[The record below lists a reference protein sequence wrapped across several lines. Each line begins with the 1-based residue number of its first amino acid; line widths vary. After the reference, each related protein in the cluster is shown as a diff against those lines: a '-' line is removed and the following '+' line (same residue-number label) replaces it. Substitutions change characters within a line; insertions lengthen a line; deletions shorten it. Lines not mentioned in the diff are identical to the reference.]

1 MTAIGWRA
9 ATAALTGSPVNG
21 AGTVTGVG
29 IGVGLGV
36 GVGDGVAV
44 GAGVAV
50 GSWVAVAAGWL
61 ACAIGEPLG
70 VAACPPMDVATSAMS
85 AAPTAAAPTAPA
97 VVVRFTG

>member
-9 ATAALTGSPVNG
+9 ATASLTGSPVSG

-36 GVGDGVAV
+36 GDGVAV
-44 GAGVAV
+44 GVGVAV
-50 GSWVAVAAGWL
+50 CTGVAVAAGWL
-61 ACAIGEPLG
+61 ACAIGEPVG

-85 AAPTAAAPTAPA
+85 AAPTATAPTAPA